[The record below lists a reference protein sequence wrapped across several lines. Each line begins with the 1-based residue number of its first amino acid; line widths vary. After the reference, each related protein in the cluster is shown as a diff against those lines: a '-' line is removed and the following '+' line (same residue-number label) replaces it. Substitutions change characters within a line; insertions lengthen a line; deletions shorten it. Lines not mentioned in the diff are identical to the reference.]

1 MVRLSSALGL
11 AALVS
16 CTVAAPAA
24 ATGFQHSEMEME
36 ARDTG
41 SGFSFEAWV
50 NGIIADPEGDH
61 LSPAEAVAAAQEA
74 AALEKRSGDLT
85 ARDSVSCNDKGKPK
99 ASLQD
104 ASDAIS
110 QLARRGSANCH
121 IPYAGGA
128 SLVKYGLAEIYGV
141 TINKHGS
148 ILPCTTFAQSAGRIL
163 DICVKSATQTTVQG
177 SNHPNGNIQIHLS
190 RP

>member
-24 ATGFQHSEMEME
+24 ATGFQRSAMEMEME

-41 SGFSFEAWV
+41 TGFSFETWV

-61 LSPAEAVAAAQEA
+61 LSPAEAVAAAQDA
-74 AALEKRSGDLT
+74 AVLGNCLALEKRSGDLT
-85 ARDSVSCNDKGKPK
+85 ARESISCNDSGKPK

-110 QLARRGSANCH
+110 QLARRGNANCH

-141 TINKHGS
+141 TVNKHGS
-148 ILPCTTFAQSAGRIL
+148 ILPW
-163 DICVKSATQTTVQG
+163 
-177 SNHPNGNIQIHLS
+177 
-190 RP
+190 